1 MKPYNSNELGLLKRW
16 LYTVWPSPL
25 FLEMPRY
32 HILITQA
39 WPERMLRCVDP
50 FYPLHP
56 VGLHS
61 AVGLFT
67 AQWMGHSP
75 FLALELPPHTL
86 ETPNPKPNVFVASHV
101 AFLALC
107 DPPYRVGLFSALC
120 TLASGVLIRA
130 SGKQP
135 QAVTFYG
142 SKCFWLLNPV
152 PDNIS
157 LSELFL
163 PWSSACLCLA
173 ELTFSLQHRRH
184 CEGAAMAWDQQ
195 KSFVPSW
202 NYMVS
207 FKL

>member
-1 MKPYNSNELGLLKRW
+1 M
-16 LYTVWPSPL
+16 TIHWPSPL

-50 FYPLHP
+50 FYPLRP

-86 ETPNPKPNVFVASHV
+86 ETPNPNV

-107 DPPYRVGLFSALC
+107 DPPYHVGLFSALC
-120 TLASGVLIRA
+120 TLVSEKPGVLTRA

-135 QAVTFYG
+135 
-142 SKCFWLLNPV
+142 
-152 PDNIS
+152 
-157 LSELFL
+157 
-163 PWSSACLCLA
+163 
-173 ELTFSLQHRRH
+173 
-184 CEGAAMAWDQQ
+184 
-195 KSFVPSW
+195 
-202 NYMVS
+202 
-207 FKL
+207 